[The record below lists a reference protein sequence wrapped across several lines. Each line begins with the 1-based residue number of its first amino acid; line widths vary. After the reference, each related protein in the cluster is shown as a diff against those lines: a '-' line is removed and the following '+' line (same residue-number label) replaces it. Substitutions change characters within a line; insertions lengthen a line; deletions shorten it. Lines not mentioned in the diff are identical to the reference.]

1 MADSI
6 PLLNQA
12 FIERLRRLIWSLAR
26 LRSGAGDRGAATRRT
41 GGTHAFL
48 GHRPYSPG
56 DEPRH
61 VDWNA
66 YGRTDQVVVK
76 VFGRE
81 EDHTVDIL
89 LDATASMGCGDP
101 LKAMTARDLAA
112 ALGYLALQSGHRL
125 RLGILS
131 GGRLSLRGPLVGL
144 ESVAGYFQD
153 LEGLGAAVGT
163 DSAGGLR
170 AYLGRVRRPGAV
182 VLLSDGLEGGAW
194 TEGVA
199 HLGDAAGEA
208 SLFHVLSPQD
218 LRPDFTGRVFLKD
231 VEASRTLEAR
241 VNASV
246 LGKYADRVAAFRRE
260 LLGLCQNHGIG
271 YQFVSSRDSLE
282 ATILAWYRARKA
294 G

>member
-1 MADSI
+1 M
-6 PLLNQA
+6 
-12 FIERLRRLIWSLAR
+12 
-26 LRSGAGDRGAATRRT
+26 
-41 GGTHAFL
+41 
-48 GHRPYSPG
+48 
-56 DEPRH
+56 
-61 VDWNA
+61 DWNA

-89 LDATASMGCGDP
+89 LDATASMGCGEP
-101 LKAMTARDLAA
+101 SKAMAARNLAA

-144 ESVAGYFQD
+144 ESAAGYFQD
-153 LEGLGAAVGT
+153 LEGLGIAAGT

-170 AYLGRVRRPGAV
+170 AYLGRVRRPGAA
-182 VLLSDGLEGGAW
+182 VLVSDGLEDSAW
-194 TEGVA
+194 TEVLA

-218 LRPDFTGRVFLKD
+218 LWPDFTGMAHLTD
-231 VEASRTLEAR
+231 VEASRTLK
-241 VNASV
+241 VSVSASV
-246 LGKYADRVAAFRRE
+246 LRRYAARMAGFRQG
-260 LLGLCQNHGIG
+260 LLGLCQNHGIA
-271 YQFVSSRDSLE
+271 YQPASSQDSLE
-282 ATILAWYRARKA
+282 TTILAWYRARKA